1 LTERRDAR
9 ETSGPTSV
17 QSYRESHNSMTRLVS
32 YLLHSEATDAIKKLM
47 KYLTLH
53 DITFVDYW
61 NTENRQTVDGS
72 LDNLGVAR
80 IADALAEPL
89 TSWLYFTF
97 NTNLRQRFSW
107 NVTVGIVFSNA
118 GRHDPLYFWYVSV
131 LLVHYIATPILLYSL
146 VCLCCHLCSKST
158 CKSQHSS
165 SINRIP
171 KISPLIA

>member
-61 NTENRQTVDGS
+61 NTENGQTVDGS

-118 GRHDPLYFWYVSV
+118 GRHDPL
-131 LLVHYIATPILLYSL
+131 
-146 VCLCCHLCSKST
+146 
-158 CKSQHSS
+158 
-165 SINRIP
+165 
-171 KISPLIA
+171 